1 MSYLNEQII
10 TYLGNK
16 RKLLP
21 LILQATEPKNKVCLD
36 LFSGS
41 GIVARLFKENGASK
55 VIAND
60 LENYSRIINQC
71 YLANPEDYDMYKYEI
86 ERKEILYA
94 PLITD
99 GPIYTNYAPHSE
111 NIQEGDRCFYTPE
124 NAVFIDSNR
133 EAIKHFVSPELQPF
147 FIAPLLYEASVHA
160 NTSGVFKGF
169 YKNKKGIG
177 QWGGE
182 GQNAL
187 DRICKKI
194 NIELR
199 PIFSSKYC
207 ETQVLQQDATSMPI
221 ISCDVAY
228 LDPPYNQHPY
238 GSNYFMLNLIANG
251 SWPQEMS
258 KVSGIPKE
266 WNKSDFNKKHEAL
279 AAMRKTLG
287 NIKAS
292 DRIVVSY
299 NNEGFISYEQ
309 MFELLST
316 YGEVSIL
323 SEEYLTFRGCRNLSS
338 RDIHT
343 TEYLFIVR

>member
-21 LILQATEPKNKVCLD
+21 LILRATEPSNKVCLD

-41 GIVARLFKENGASK
+41 GIVSRLFKENGAKK
-55 VIAND
+55 VITND
-60 LENYSRIINQC
+60 LEDYSCVINRC
-71 YLANPEDYDMYKYEI
+71 YLANPEDYDMQKYET
-86 ERKEILYA
+86 ERKEVLCA

-99 GPIYTNYAPHSE
+99 GPIYTNYAPHES
-111 NIQEGDRCFYTPE
+111 NIKEGDRCFYTPE
-124 NAVFIDSNR
+124 NAILIDSNR
-133 EAIKHFVSPELQPF
+133 EAISHFVSPELQPF
-147 FIAPLLYEASVHA
+147 FIAPLLYEASVHV

-169 YKNKKGIG
+169 YKNKEGIG

-182 GQNAL
+182 GRNAI

-194 NIELR
+194 NVELY

-207 ETQVLQQDATSMPI
+207 EVQVLQYDATAMPAI
-221 ISCDVAY
+221 HCDVAY

-251 SWPQEMS
+251 NWPQEIS
-258 KVSGIPKE
+258 KVSGIPKN
-266 WNKSDFNKKHEAL
+266 WNKSDFNRKKDAF
-279 AAMRKTLG
+279 AAMQKTLD
-287 NIKAS
+287 NVKAS
-292 DRIVVSY
+292 DRMVISY
-299 NNEGFISYEQ
+299 NNEGFIQYEQ
-309 MFELLST
+309 MLELLSK
-316 YGEVSIL
+316 YGDVSIL
-323 SEEYLTFRGCRNLSS
+323 SEEYPTFRGCRNLSS